1 MRKKI
6 LLIDDEKGFT
16 NMLRLNLSAT
26 GDYDVVVE
34 NDSLHALDAALQVK
48 PDLILLDVIM
58 PHKEGPDVFTEIKEN
73 DQLRETPVIFL
84 TATVTE
90 DEVNTYGGR
99 IGGNTFIAK
108 PTRMEDLVESIERN
122 LIASY

>member
-1 MRKKI
+1 MKRTI

-16 NMLRLNLSAT
+16 NMLSMNLRAT

-34 NDSLHALDAALQVK
+34 NNSLHALQTALEAH

-58 PHKEGPDVFTEIKEN
+58 PNKEGPDVFTEIKEN
-73 DQLRETPVIFL
+73 LALRNTPVIFL

-108 PTRMEDLVESIERN
+108 PTRMEDLLDSIERN